1 MVTRERAFGRAEM
14 TKTPP
19 LCMVVAVGVV

>member
-1 MVTRERAFGRAEM
+1 MRERAFGRAEM